1 MNFEILAKAG
11 VRQTEFA
18 KMVGVSK
25 IAVFKWTKGGG
36 VDRRHSEKIGKLLA
50 VIEGA
55 LQNNHLPI
63 PEGTPNDE
71 RLKTIQKALVK
82 QLRKE

>member
-1 MNFEILAKAG
+1 MDFTILAKAG
-11 VRQTEFA
+11 VRQTEFG
-18 KMVGVSK
+18 KLVGVSK

-55 LQNNHLPI
+55 TQNGHLPI
-63 PEGTPNDE
+63 PEGTANAD